1 MVALFNFAQ
10 TLHNLQMTDM
20 EIALVRCICLTYTG
34 RVKEFR
40 SIFISLRN
48 VFYNL
53 FFSICLFFKRRC
65 TFIVDRCELKNPEK
79 VEEIQWKMLMCLQYV
94 VEKNHNNS
102 ERYFSRIM
110 DRLAAVRN
118 LTDWSNKIAQE
129 VKLDWPILQRHPLL
143 LEMMS
148 MWWC

>member
-1 MVALFNFAQ
+1 MFL
-10 TLHNLQMTDM
+10 
-20 EIALVRCICLTYTG
+20 
-34 RVKEFR
+34 
-40 SIFISLRN
+40 
-48 VFYNL
+48 
-53 FFSICLFFKRRC
+53 SICLFFKRRC

-148 MWWC
+148 M